1 MSRWGVASLAS
12 APKIAGAGYVN
23 TYPAVGRVARG
34 NSVLQRGL
42 DVPMSRRNPGV
53 SLKSGRSAADSAAIR
68 SLLWDYHEDRITRQ
82 ELDDGIEAVKR
93 FGATQPNL
101 W

>member
-1 MSRWGVASLAS
+1 VSRGSWIRLPTS
-12 APKIAGAGYVN
+12 PKIAGAGYVC

-34 NSVLQRGL
+34 NSVLPRGL
-42 DVPMSRRNPGV
+42 DVPMTKRNPGV

-68 SLLWDYHEDRITRQ
+68 SLLWDYYQDRISRA

-93 FGATQPNL
+93 FGATQPDL

>member
-1 MSRWGVASLAS
+1 MIQ
-12 APKIAGAGYVN
+12 P
-23 TYPAVGRVARG
+23 
-34 NSVLQRGL
+34 GL
-42 DVPMSRRNPGV
+42 DVPMSAPRKGL

-68 SLLWDYHEDRITRQ
+68 TLLWDYHEDRISRA

-93 FGATQPNL
+93 FGARQPHL

>member
-12 APKIAGAGYVN
+12 APKIARSGVRI
-23 TYPAVGRVARG
+23 TYPALGRVAEGFR
-34 NSVLQRGL
+34 VIQPGL
-42 DVPMSRRNPGV
+42 DVPMSAPRKGV

-68 SLLWDYHEDRITRQ
+68 TLLWDYYEDRISRA
-82 ELDDGIEAVKR
+82 ELDDGIDAVKR
-93 FGATQPNL
+93 FGAFQPDL